1 MCNSDLQLFEIYH
14 FALEILQISVWI
26 IVEHLRI
33 LPWTSL
39 GEFIYY
45 SNLGPLEF
53 LHIMMLRRSKL
64 HQNERDMMKCKF
76 CWNQIALIP
85 LIGRMQKRRHLRL
98 MNIQS
103 HISINMQRREHGRFM

>member
-26 IVEHLRI
+26 IAEHLRI

-64 HQNERDMMKCKF
+64 HQNE
-76 CWNQIALIP
+76 
-85 LIGRMQKRRHLRL
+85 
-98 MNIQS
+98 
-103 HISINMQRREHGRFM
+103 